1 MGVSAMNTI
10 ANQSDAN
17 AVITAKH
24 VYEAINAV
32 QKDIVSTGISKD
44 KRTTGS
50 AQYNFRGIDD
60 VYNALSPL
68 MAKHKLII
76 SPRFQDRRTEERITS
91 KGYSLFYTTVTGYF
105 DFISAI
111 DGSTHTV
118 VTFGEAMDSGDK
130 GTNKAMSIA
139 YKYACFQLF
148 AIPTEAS
155 EDPDAYVHP
164 QDRYQSPNQNESPAL
179 LLPAPTQAAAFNLDG
194 KLYDQYK
201 RRIFNAEQF
210 KAVLKSIE
218 DGSYPITKFTDSNK
232 YFYSEAQVKE
242 LQKFMPA

>member
-1 MGVSAMNTI
+1 MSAI
-10 ANQSDAN
+10 AEQSNAN

-32 QKDIVSTGISKD
+32 QKELVVTGISKD

-68 MAKHKLII
+68 MAKHNLII
-76 SPRFQDRRTEERITS
+76 SPRFQDRHTEERITS

-105 DFISAI
+105 DFISSV

-148 AIPTEAS
+148 AIPTEATS
-155 EDPDAYVHP
+155 EDPDSTVHP
-164 QDRYQSPNQNESPAL
+164 QDRYQVPNQENQA
-179 LLPAPTQAAAFNLDG
+179 LPAPIESAAFNRNG
-194 KLYDQYK
+194 KMYDQYS
-201 RRIFNAEQF
+201 RRIFDTEQF
-210 KAVLKSIE
+210 EAVIKSIE
-218 DGSYPITKFTDSNK
+218 DGSYPVTKFTDSNK

-242 LQKFMPA
+242 LQKLMSA

>member
-1 MGVSAMNTI
+1 MSAI
-10 ANQSDAN
+10 AEQSNAN

-32 QKDIVSTGISKD
+32 QKELVVTGISKD

-68 MAKHKLII
+68 MAKHGLII
-76 SPRFQDRRTEERITS
+76 SPRFQDRRTEERIAS

-105 DFISAI
+105 DFISVV
-111 DGSTHTV
+111 DGSMHTV

-148 AIPTEAS
+148 AIPTEATS
-155 EDPDAYVHP
+155 EDPDAFVHP
-164 QDRYQSPNQNESPAL
+164 QDRCQSPNQNESPAL
-179 LLPAPTQAAAFNLDG
+179 LLPAPTQAAVLNQNG

-201 RRIFNAEQF
+201 RRIFDTEQF
-210 KAVLKSIE
+210 EAVIKSIKN
-218 DGSYPITKFTDSNK
+218 GTYPVTKFTDSNK
-232 YFYSEAQVKE
+232 YFYSDAQVRE
-242 LQKFMPA
+242 LQKLLLA